1 MGMPSR
7 KDLLKSKVKG
17 EVAVKETITTVWC
30 LGNTLRGDDGVGV
43 RCGELLLENPVSH
56 LEVVLCE
63 TVPEN
68 FAAPLRRTPPEKLI
82 IIDACVM
89 GTAPGSIRLLDPENL
104 DGLTETTHGL
114 PLGEILK
121 EILPRERIVVI
132 GIEPK
137 DTGLSLTLS
146 AEVESA
152 ARKLARALRNGEW
165 ARLPGPSS

>member
-1 MGMPSR
+1 M
-7 KDLLKSKVKG
+7 
-17 EVAVKETITTVWC
+17 EETVTTVWC

-43 RCGELLLENPVSH
+43 RCGEWLLGDPVPH

-68 FAAPLRRTPPEKLI
+68 FAAPLRRTPPKRLI
-82 IIDACVM
+82 IIDACIM
-89 GTAPGSIRLLDPENL
+89 GTAPGTMRLLDPDCL

-137 DTGLSLTLS
+137 ETGFSLALSP
-146 AEVESA
+146 EVESS
-152 ARKLARALRNGEW
+152 ARKLVRALREGSW
-165 ARLPGPSS
+165 THLFRAPSKVIE